1 MALRRLRL
9 ADAPAIGRLQQR
21 ADARRR
27 GRPLPDLD
35 PAAGEVAPTGPGRAG
50 VGSDRWERELS
61 APGSVA
67 LGWFGPTALEAALVA
82 VPTRTDNGHGDE
94 VPGWIHLSLLATDP
108 DHWGRG
114 LASRLLDHADLRIAE
129 QGGQV
134 VELWTQRDNLRARR
148 LYERRGWIRSRRL
161 PALSDEGETLVHY
174 ERTLPAHLLRRA
186 RPVVG

>member
-1 MALRRLRL
+1 MRFWAAPEAEL
-9 ADAPAIGRLQQR
+9 A
-21 ADARRR
+21 
-27 GRPLPDLD
+27 
-35 PAAGEVAPTGPGRAG
+35 
-50 VGSDRWERELS
+50 
-61 APGSVA
+61 VA
-67 LGWFGPTALEAALVA
+67 LKVAFLPSSPAKTKSIGKFLGGKYRVESSKGHLIDLPRSSMGIDIGNNFEPLYITIRGKGKTLGELRKAAK
-82 VPTRTDNGHGDE
+82 NSSE
-94 VPGWIHLSLLATDP
+94 VLLATDP

-148 LYERRGWIRSRRL
+148 LYERRGWSRSRRL
-161 PALSDEGETLVHY
+161 PALGEDGETLVHY

>member
-9 ADAPAIGRLQQR
+9 ADAGALVQLQLR

-27 GRPLPDLD
+27 GRALPDRD
-35 PAAGEVAPTGPGRAG
+35 RAGDDVAPPPAGRAAAGT
-50 VGSDRWERELS
+50 DRWEREVG
-61 APGSVA
+61 APGSTA
-67 LGWFGPTALEAALVA
+67 LGWFGPAGLEAALVA

-94 VPGWIHLSLLATDP
+94 VPGWVHLSLLATDP

-148 LYERRGWIRSRRL
+148 LYERRGWARSRRL
-161 PALSDEGETLVHY
+161 PALGEEGETLVHY

-186 RPVVG
+186 RPIAR

>member
-9 ADAPAIGRLQQR
+9 ADAPSLVRLQQR

-35 PAAGEVAPTGPGRAG
+35 LAADDVVPAGPGRPAG
-50 VGSDRWERELS
+50 SRDRWEREIS
-61 APGSVA
+61 ASGGVA
-67 LGWFGPTALEAALVA
+67 LGWFGPTTLEAALVA
-82 VPTRTDNGHGDE
+82 VPTRTESGHGDA

-148 LYERRGWIRSRRL
+148 LYERRGWVRSRRL
-161 PALSDEGETLVHY
+161 PALSEDGETLVHY

-186 RPVVG
+186 RPEVG